1 MGDSPRHT
9 LNGVVKQVGEVQS
22 FGDKGFTKR
31 EFVVTVDGGKYDQ
44 DVPLEL
50 VKDKTGLADGL
61 TPGQRVD
68 VFFNIRGREY
78 NGKHY
83 VNLVAWKIDVVGG
96 APSKDADD
104 GQGEFVNASTGE
116 AADGDDNLP
125 F

>member
-31 EFVVTVDGGKYDQ
+31 EFVVTVDGGKYDE

-50 VKDKTGLADGL
+50 VKDKTSLADDL
-61 TPGQRVD
+61 VPGMRVD

-78 NGKHY
+78 KGKHY
-83 VNLVAWKIDVVGG
+83 VNLNAWKIDVVGG
-96 APSKDADD
+96 ASKPEDD

-116 AADGDDNLP
+116 AADGDDKIP